1 MYAVILLTA
10 TTAPAQYCPPIRP
23 APAGYGCNGGA
34 YRPAPPPRPR
44 GRSLDLS
51 FEDGDSR
58 LQLRLGPRDG
68 NGNGPAPGIRER
80 RGAEEDGELEYLGPS
95 SPMGNG
101 EWGMGNGRRGAP
113 DQYVSARRSRLAV
126 CQERRRVFA
135 SSYRA
140 GYYPAYFRP

>member
-10 TTAPAQYCPPIRP
+10 ATGPGQYCPPVRP
-23 APAGYGCNGGA
+23 APVYYGCNGGS

-68 NGNGPAPGIRER
+68 NGDGNGYGPPPGIRER
-80 RGAEEDGELEYLGPS
+80 RGAEEDGELEYLGPA
-95 SPMGNG
+95 PAERNG
-101 EWGMGNGRRGAP
+101 GE
-113 DQYVSARRSRLAV
+113 YVSARRSRYAV
-126 CQERRRVFA
+126 CQERRRTFA

-140 GYYPAYFRP
+140 GYYPGYFRP